1 LIMREKVDQKID
13 SLPCREEC
21 AGAGHDK
28 VLIDRLSNIVETA
41 PDAIITADSK
51 GAIVFFNGAALR
63 TFGYSAE
70 ELTGMPV
77 TSIMPERFR
86 STHSMALM
94 KISET
99 ETFRVVG
106 RTIELVGQSKDGTE
120 FPIELSLSTWVSDG
134 QRFFTC
140 IIRDITGRKKDEEAL
155 LESKKAK
162 EKEHEELNRLFR
174 QVESIKNEWERT
186 MDCVGDMVVLTEG
199 DGRIRRCNRTFKD
212 FTGKTY
218 EEVLGKNW
226 EELLFEHRIAAGTF
240 LREGVEIFHKPTGR
254 WFVVNSYPFR
264 RGKDHEVSGTVIT
277 INDSTELKKIAEE
290 LEAKNREIEQ
300 AYSDL
305 KAAQSQILQQEKMA
319 SIGQLA
325 AGVAHEINNPI
336 GFISSNLGTLDKYL
350 LRLSDFISSQSEVVA
365 YLDSDMPAVAG
376 LREKRKLLKLDYIL
390 EDVKQLI
397 RESLDGADR
406 VKKIVQDLKSFSRV
420 DETEHKTSD
429 INAGLESTINIVW
442 NELKYKATLKKEFGD
457 IPVTKCNSG
466 QLNQVFMNLLVNSA
480 HAIEKQGEIMVR
492 TWHEG
497 GSIFV
502 SISDTGSGIP
512 ADKIN
517 RIFEPFF
524 TTKEV
529 GKGTG
534 LGLSIAYEIIQ
545 KHNGEIS
552 VQSEV
557 GKGTTFTLRIP
568 VVQ

>member
-1 LIMREKVDQKID
+1 MIMREKVDQKID